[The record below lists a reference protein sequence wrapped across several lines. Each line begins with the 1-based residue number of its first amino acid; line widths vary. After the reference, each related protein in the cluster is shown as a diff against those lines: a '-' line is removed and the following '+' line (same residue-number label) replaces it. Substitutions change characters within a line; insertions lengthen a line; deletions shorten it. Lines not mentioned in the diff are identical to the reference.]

1 MTRADLTR
9 DEYSEG
15 LNVFTQ
21 PVSEAP
27 FKRAVR
33 VEKPL
38 IDIEQEQKYKAVFE
52 CANDI
57 ILVIDNSGVVI
68 DVNERLTEIGGYR
81 REEIIGKNIREL
93 TGIMTKRSTAL
104 IVSGLL
110 KRADDV
116 RGLPYE
122 VELIKKNGEILTFE
136 LSARPLKKAGVVIGD
151 LAILR
156 DITARKLTEQALKA
170 SEHNFRNSMDSS
182 LMGIRIDRKSVV

>member
-15 LNVFTQ
+15 LNVFMQ

-81 REEIIGKNIREL
+81 REEIIGKKCPRTHRHHDQKKHGPHCQRLVE
-93 TGIMTKRSTAL
+93 T
-104 IVSGLL
+104 
-110 KRADDV
+110 
-116 RGLPYE
+116 RG
-122 VELIKKNGEILTFE
+122 
-136 LSARPLKKAGVVIGD
+136 
-151 LAILR
+151 
-156 DITARKLTEQALKA
+156 
-170 SEHNFRNSMDSS
+170 
-182 LMGIRIDRKSVV
+182 